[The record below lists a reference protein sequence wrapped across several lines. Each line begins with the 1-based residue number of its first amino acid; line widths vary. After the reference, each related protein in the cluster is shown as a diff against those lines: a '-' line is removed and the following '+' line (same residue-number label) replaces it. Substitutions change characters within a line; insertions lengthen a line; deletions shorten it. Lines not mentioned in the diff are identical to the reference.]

1 MHEQLWFTAILNKYL
16 GGVTT
21 ALLEALHIHPH
32 DPAAPI
38 PNYVAMQVVVFLL
51 LVVFF
56 LFVRSRL
63 SMERPGAWQHVI
75 ESLVEFVQNQSREII
90 GHHSE
95 RFTPFLVTLGLFI
108 LACNLL
114 GMIPSFE
121 SPTANPSVP
130 LGCAVMAFS
139 YYNVQGILQQGVLP
153 YALHFTGPV
162 WWLSWLMLPIEIISH
177 LARML
182 SLTIRLFA
190 NIFAGDMVTLVFFS
204 LVPIGIPVAFLLLHV
219 GVSFLQSYIFVL
231 LTTVYLQGA
240 VATEH

>member
-38 PNYVAMQVVVFLL
+38 PNYVAMQVVVCFLL
-51 LVVFF
+51 IAFF
-56 LFVRSRL
+56 LLVRSRL
-63 SMERPGAWQHVI
+63 SMERPGAWQHV
-75 ESLVEFVQNQSREII
+75 VETLQEFIQNQSREII

-95 RFTPFLVTLGLFI
+95 NFTPFLITLGLFI
-108 LACNLL
+108 LTSNLL

-130 LGCAVMAFS
+130 LGCAVMAFC
-139 YYNVQGILQQGVLP
+139 YYNLQGILRQGVLH
-153 YALHFTGPV
+153 YALHFTGPI

-204 LVPIGIPVAFLLLHV
+204 LIPIGIPVAFLLLHV